1 MADTSGT
8 INLQSETIRTLN
20 RRLLDGEI
28 TARSLT
34 QHCLEQITALNPHV
48 NAVLETNPDALNIA
62 DRLDQE
68 LKASGPRSLL
78 HGMPVLVKDNL
89 DTADKMMTTAGSNA
103 LLGSYATKDSF
114 VVKKLR
120 DAGAIIL
127 GKTNLSEW
135 ANFRSPR
142 SSSGWSSRGGQT
154 RNAYA
159 LDRSPGGS
167 SSGSAVAVATGL
179 CVAAIGTETDGS
191 IVSPSA
197 MNSIVGI
204 KPTVGSVSRS
214 GIIPISHTQD
224 TAGPMARCVE
234 DAAVLLGIIAGEDA
248 DDAKTAS
255 FFNSYKMN
263 TSEKLNSGGLKG
275 IRIGLPRNYCGYNE
289 HVDELVELAIE
300 SIISSGGVVVDNL
313 ELSPMSDIR
322 SDETIVMSTEF
333 KFGLNKYLSN
343 STQKSIRSLADLIA
357 FNEKNA
363 QDVMPYFRQEI
374 LEMSEEQGN
383 LDDPIYLNALKECRR
398 LSQEDGIDKLLT
410 EHQLDAIIT
419 PTTCPPWLIDWVNG
433 DNRSGGSACPAA
445 VAGYPSITVPAGYVF
460 GLPVGLSFFSSAG
473 EEAKLIN
480 MAYAF
485 EQESK
490 IRKIPN
496 MNLHVSFS

>member
-1 MADTSGT
+1 MTVNSGA

-20 RRLLDGEI
+20 KRMLAGDI
-28 TARSLT
+28 SARSLT
-34 QHCLEQITALNPHV
+34 RHCLDQIDLMNPMV
-48 NAVLETNPDALNIA
+48 NAVLEANSDALEIA
-62 DRLDQE
+62 DHLDHE
-68 LKASGPRSLL
+68 LQLSGPRSLM

-89 DTADKMMTTAGSNA
+89 DTADKMMTTAGSLA
-103 LLGSYATKDSF
+103 LLGSHATKDAF
-114 VVKKLR
+114 VVAKLR
-120 DAGAIIL
+120 EAGAIIL

-167 SSGSAVAVATGL
+167 SSGSAVAVATGM

-204 KPTVGSVSRS
+204 KPTVGLVSRS
-214 GIIPISHTQD
+214 GIIPISYTQD

-234 DAAVLLGIIAGEDA
+234 DAAIVLGVIAGEDA
-248 DDAKTAS
+248 DDAKTTTFS
-255 FFNSYKMN
+255 NSYDLN
-263 TSEKLNSGGLKG
+263 TFENMKADDLKG
-275 IRIGLPRNYCGYNE
+275 KRVGLPRNYCGYNE
-289 HVDELVELAIE
+289 HVDDIVDRAIN
-300 SIISSGGVVVDNL
+300 SIRNAGGEVVDNL
-313 ELSPMSDIR
+313 ELTPTSDIR

-333 KFGLNKYLSN
+333 KSGLNKYLSN
-343 STQKSIRSLADLIA
+343 TTHPTCSLADVIA
-357 FNEKNA
+357 FNEINV
-363 QDVMPYFRQEI
+363 QNVMPYFRQEI
-374 LEMSEEQGN
+374 LKMSETRGDPDN
-383 LDDPIYLNALKECRR
+383 PVYLDALKECRR
-398 LSQEDGIDKLLT
+398 LSREDGIDKLLT
-410 EHQLDAIIT
+410 EHQLDAIIA

-445 VAGYPSITVPAGYVF
+445 VAGYPSLTVPAGYVF
-460 GLPVGLSFFSSAG
+460 GLPIGLSFFSSAG

-485 EQESK
+485 EQETK
-490 IRKIPN
+490 IREYPN
-496 MNLHVSFS
+496 LNPHAVLS